1 MEAIPAEQAQEP
13 EAAVEAIPAEQ
24 AQEPEAAVEAVAEQ
38 AQEPET
44 VEEAIAEQAQ
54 APETV
59 EEAIAEQLQ
68 EPEAAV
74 EAIAEQIQEPEQ
86 AEGATAVQAQEPET
100 ARVNEQPETAEEAG
114 LAREAETTL
123 AAPTERPSDASAG
136 EAQEEEPPSSR
147 APLQH
152 PSQEPEEEPVSQDDW
167 SENDLYLPDSPEPV
181 EQLGPRHQ
189 LGRAQQ
195 KAFELPSKRGRQQAD
210 QTATLRELYRL
221 EEAASNAGLWAGMAS
236 SLAAL
241 ELARGWLVAA
251 PYSHP
256 VRDFFQS
263 HSLDLA
269 AALEEAGALE
279 EAVYILDNCLELV
292 DDAAVRIKLASL
304 CAEQALERGARGRH
318 PEAVRLAQ
326 RRVELLPDET
336 GASELRDECL
346 RQWAEAGP
354 VGAELRAF
362 QRAQKRAGLN
372 LVVSVN
378 PRSPKP
384 EEEDE
389 PPLPT
394 ASADELRAQLLE
406 NPDNSSLARQLE
418 GLLQPEQRV
427 AFFRDL
433 VSQKPDAVAF
443 LVALA
448 QAYEASGQSQLAVVQ
463 FQKALKL
470 GAAPEVAE
478 QLAGIYERLGKPK
491 LAAKVRKGKG

>member
-1 MEAIPAEQAQEP
+1 M
-13 EAAVEAIPAEQ
+13 
-24 AQEPEAAVEAVAEQ
+24 
-38 AQEPET
+38 T
-44 VEEAIAEQAQ
+44 
-54 APETV
+54 
-59 EEAIAEQLQ
+59 
-68 EPEAAV
+68 
-74 EAIAEQIQEPEQ
+74 
-86 AEGATAVQAQEPET
+86 
-100 ARVNEQPETAEEAG
+100 
-114 LAREAETTL
+114 
-123 AAPTERPSDASAG
+123 
-136 EAQEEEPPSSR
+136 
-147 APLQH
+147 
-152 PSQEPEEEPVSQDDW
+152 
-167 SENDLYLPDSPEPV
+167 
-181 EQLGPRHQ
+181 
-189 LGRAQQ
+189 
-195 KAFELPSKRGRQQAD
+195 
-210 QTATLRELYRL
+210 
-221 EEAASNAGLWAGMAS
+221 S

-256 VRDFFQS
+256 VREFFLS

-269 AALEEAGALE
+269 TALEEARALE
-279 EAVYILDNCLELV
+279 EAIYILDNCLELA
-292 DDAAVRIKLASL
+292 DDSAVRIKLAAL
-304 CAEQALERGARGRH
+304 CAEQAQERGSRGRH

-326 RRVELLPDET
+326 RRVELLPEQSE
-336 GASELRDECL
+336 ASQLRDECL

-372 LVVSVN
+372 LAVAA
-378 PRSPKP
+378 PRPPTP

-406 NPDNSSLARQLE
+406 NPDEPSLARQLE

-433 VSQKPDAVAF
+433 VSQKPDAVPF
-443 LVALA
+443 LVSLA
-448 QAYEASGQSQLAVVQ
+448 QAYEATGQSQLAVVQ

-470 GAAPEVAE
+470 GASPEVAE